1 MSSFK
6 EVKQNVL
13 DQISNVASARCDSMA
28 AACSLRRRENIK
40 SRTRGGSCPGAKSV
54 CDDVGGASSIRELKD
69 SLGNLMCV
77 QTMFGHILKE
87 GE

>member
-1 MSSFK
+1 MRTF
-6 EVKQNVL
+6 EEIKQDIL
-13 DQISNVASARCDSMA
+13 EQISNVASARCDSTV

-54 CDDVGGASSIRELKD
+54 YTQVDSASSIREVKD
-69 SLGNLMCV
+69 SLGSLMCV
-77 QTMFGHILKE
+77 QTMFGDILKE